1 MRVLSRDTTCWRI
14 QQAELAAGVG
24 FTALA
29 VHGHRHSG
37 DTVRAQN
44 LLVTHHD
51 SSHRMH
57 ETRSSKVV
65 SVVLG
70 GDREG
75 LLSQVKNS
83 GCLPI
88 KRNCSEGTVY
98 FINYSWNIAFLV
110 LFVNILLRKLDDFFV
125 FFLSGRYCVQLKSE
139 AGLNLDVWSQQK
151 RRYLISIIS
160 NWYCC
165 FETSFTLNFF
175 FSFAYVVSFN

>member
-1 MRVLSRDTTCWRI
+1 
-14 QQAELAAGVG
+14 
-24 FTALA
+24 
-29 VHGHRHSG
+29 
-37 DTVRAQN
+37 VRAQN

-98 FINYSWNIAFLV
+98 FINYS
-110 LFVNILLRKLDDFFV
+110 
-125 FFLSGRYCVQLKSE
+125 
-139 AGLNLDVWSQQK
+139 
-151 RRYLISIIS
+151 
-160 NWYCC
+160 
-165 FETSFTLNFF
+165 
-175 FSFAYVVSFN
+175 